1 MGRAESET
9 VVRRR
14 VPRHVIVARL
24 GLALA
29 LAPALAMLLGEL
41 REPLHGEHVFRQ
53 AHVAANVEKYVLDG
67 LSLRPATYNVD
78 VPGALFD
85 FPAYQLV
92 VAALCR
98 TFGWPA
104 LPAARAVNV
113 AILAATLVVAARVLA
128 RLGAG
133 ATERAFAL
141 CFFAWSPLNLFYGA
155 TPLSDPLAVL
165 LALTSVLACLEW
177 DAHGGQ
183 RAYLGLLVAGVLA
196 TLIKNPVYLPF
207 LIGLGYDRMRRRGA
221 RALVTPRFAF
231 FAASIVAAVVFF
243 KLYSNHVNA
252 TDGFLAPEEAGA
264 YFGTWADRLRRKFWR
279 ALWTSLG
286 TRVLPEAAALAALCG
301 LALLLGRGRCR
312 RRSLA
317 TGLACGV
324 VLTLGLFFGR
334 HREHDYYQLPFVF
347 PAALW
352 AALAAQRVL
361 VFGLAARRA
370 RRPAQALV
378 AACALV
384 GLVAQSAGAAHA
396 TWRAMSVTP
405 GASELRAR
413 GEWLQARTQPD
424 DVVAVVVG
432 TDERNWDPSHLYFAQ
447 RDGSN
452 LAQSELTQAA
462 LDGLR
467 ARFPGRPRLLLFLPW
482 PQRQALAPR
491 VRALDLHAL
500 VSDEVGDLYE
510 VR

>member
-1 MGRAESET
+1 MGRAGSET
-9 VVRRR
+9 VWRRR
-14 VPRHVIVARL
+14 TPRHVVVARL

-29 LAPALAMLLGEL
+29 LAPAFVALLGEL
-41 REPLHGEHVFRQ
+41 HEPLHGAHVFRQ
-53 AHVAANVEKYVLDG
+53 AHVAANVEKYVRNG
-67 LSLRPATYNVD
+67 LSLRPAAYNVD

-92 VAALCR
+92 VATLCR

-104 LPAARAVNV
+104 LPAARAVNI
-113 AILAATLVVAARVLA
+113 AILAATLVVVARLLA

-141 CFFAWSPLNLFYGA
+141 GLCAWSPLNLFYGA

-165 LALTSVLACLEW
+165 LALTSLLAYLEW

-183 RAYLGLLVAGVLA
+183 CAYLGLLVAGVLA

-207 LIGLGYDRMRRRGA
+207 LIGLGYDRLRRRGA
-221 RALVTPRFAF
+221 RALVTPGFVF
-231 FAASIVAAVVFF
+231 FAASIVAAVVLF

-252 TDGFLAPEEAGA
+252 TDGFLPPEEAGA

-279 ALWTSLG
+279 ALWASLC
-286 TRVLPEAAALAALCG
+286 TRVLPEPAGLAALCG
-301 LALLLGRGRCR
+301 LVLLLGRGRCR

-317 TGLACGV
+317 AGLACGV
-324 VLTLGLFFGR
+324 ALTLGLFFGR

-352 AALAAQRVL
+352 AALAMQRL
-361 VFGLAARRA
+361 LLFGLAARRA
-370 RRPAQALV
+370 RRPALALA

-384 GLVAQSAGAAHA
+384 GLVAQSASAARA
-396 TWRAMSVTP
+396 TWGAMSATP
-405 GASELRAR
+405 GAAELRAR
-413 GEWLQARTQPD
+413 GEWLQAHTQAE

-432 TDERNWDPSHLYFAQ
+432 SDEGNWDPSHLYFAQ

-452 LAQSELTQAA
+452 LAHSEVTPTAFAA
-462 LDGLR
+462 LR
-467 ARFPGRPRLLLFLPW
+467 ARFPGRPRLLLFVPW
-482 PQRQALAPR
+482 PQRQALEPR
-491 VRALDLHAL
+491 VVALELHAL